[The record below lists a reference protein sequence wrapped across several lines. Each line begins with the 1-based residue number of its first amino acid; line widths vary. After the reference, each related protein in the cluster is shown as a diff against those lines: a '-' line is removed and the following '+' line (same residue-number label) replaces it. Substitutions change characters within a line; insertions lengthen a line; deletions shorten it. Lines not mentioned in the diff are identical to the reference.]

1 MEMTSPVAESE
12 QHLCR
17 RPEGR
22 IVAGVA
28 SGLAAY
34 FDLDVAIVRIAL
46 VVVTVMGGFGI
57 PLYLAGWLL
66 IPEEGSDTTV
76 ADDLLE
82 HLRLGRHEHD
92 APPI

>member
-1 MEMTSPVAESE
+1 MTTQVTES
-12 QHLCR
+12 QQPLR
-17 RPEGR
+17 RHPEGR

-34 FDLDVAIVRIAL
+34 FDLDVAIVRIAF

-57 PLYLAGWLL
+57 PLYLAAWLL

-92 APPI
+92 TPPL